1 MQLWSGIVT
10 DKVQQSKEFYVR
22 LFNAQVLYE
31 GEGGWFV
38 LLQVGNN
45 ELGFMLPDQPTQAA
59 IFRQPFQ
66 GQGLWLTLEV
76 ADAQPMYQHMIA
88 QQQPVLQHIRDEPW
102 GDRHFVIADPNGI
115 GIDVVQRIAPAD
127 VQP

>member
-10 DKVQQSKEFYVR
+10 DNVQQSKEFYVR

-38 LLQVGNN
+38 LLQIGNN
-45 ELGFMLPDQPTQAA
+45 ELGFMLPDQPTQAS

-66 GQGLWLTLEV
+66 GQGLWLTVEV
-76 ADAQPMYQHMIA
+76 DNVQAIYQHMIT
-88 QQQPVLQHIRDEPW
+88 QQQPILQEIRDEAW

-115 GIDVVQRIAPAD
+115 GVDVVQRIQTPRA
-127 VQP
+127 

>member
-10 DKVQQSKEFYVR
+10 DKVQESRDFYSR

-38 LLQVGNN
+38 LLQIGNN
-45 ELGFMLPDQPTQAA
+45 ELGFMLPEQPSQAA

-66 GQGLWLTLEV
+66 GKGMWLTVEV
-76 ADAQPMYQHMIA
+76 DDVQAYYDRFLAW
-88 QQQPVLQHIRDEPW
+88 QQPILQEIKDEAW

-115 GIDVVQRIAPAD
+115 GVDVVQRI
-127 VQP
+127 QPPCAQS

>member
-1 MQLWSGIVT
+1 MQLWSGIIT

-76 ADAQPMYQHMIA
+76 ADVQPMYQHMIA

-115 GIDVVQRIAPAD
+115 GIDVVQRIAPAG